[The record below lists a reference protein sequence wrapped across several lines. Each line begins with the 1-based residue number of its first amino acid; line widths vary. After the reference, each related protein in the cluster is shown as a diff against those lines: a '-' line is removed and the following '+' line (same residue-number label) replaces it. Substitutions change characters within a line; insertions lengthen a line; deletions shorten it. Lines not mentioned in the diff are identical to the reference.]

1 MTMLRNNENIIKR
14 PIVLTEKSSRLRE
27 GDNKVIFEVVPTANK
42 IEIKNA
48 IQKLFGVTV
57 LDVNTM
63 VIRGKTKRMGRGYA
77 KLRNWKKAVIT
88 LKAGDEIKFFDEKD
102 E

>member
-1 MTMLRNNENIIKR
+1 MLRTNENVIRR
-14 PIVLTEKSSRLRE
+14 PIILTEKATRLRE

-48 IQKLFGVTV
+48 IQSLFGVTV
-57 LDVNTM
+57 LDVNTL
-63 VIRGKTKRMGRGYA
+63 VIRGKFKRMGRGHA

-88 LKAGDEIKFFDEKD
+88 LKQGDEIKFFDEKA

>member
-1 MTMLRNNENIIKR
+1 MLRTSENIIKK

-27 GDNKVIFEVVPTANK
+27 GENKVIFEVAPTANK

-48 IQKLFGVTV
+48 IQKLFNVTV

-63 VIRGKTKRMGRGYA
+63 IFRGKEKRMGRGHA
-77 KLRNWKKAVIT
+77 RLRNWKKAVIT
-88 LKAGDEIKFFDEKD
+88 LKQGDEIKFFDEKD

>member
-1 MTMLRNNENIIKR
+1 MLRTSENIIKK

-27 GDNKVIFEVVPTANK
+27 GENKVIFEVAPTANK

-63 VIRGKTKRMGRGYA
+63 VFRGKEKRMGRGHA
-77 KLRNWKKAVIT
+77 RLRNWKKAVIT
-88 LKAGDEIKFFDEKD
+88 LKQGDEIKFFDEKD

>member
-1 MTMLRNNENIIKR
+1 MLRTNTNILRR
-14 PIVLTEKSSRLRE
+14 PILLTEKSSRLRE

-48 IQKLFGVTV
+48 VQSMFGVTV

-63 VIRGKTKRMGRGYA
+63 IFRGKERRMGRGHA
-77 KLRNWKKAVIT
+77 RLRNWKKAVIT
-88 LKAGDEIKFFDEKD
+88 LKAGDEIKFFDEKA

>member
-1 MTMLRNNENIIKR
+1 MLRTNENVIKR
-14 PIVLTEKSSRLRE
+14 PIVLSEKATRLRE
-27 GDNKVIFEVVPTANK
+27 GENKVIFEVVPTANK

-48 IQKLFGVTV
+48 VQSLFGVTV
-57 LDVNTM
+57 LDVNTL
-63 VIRGKTKRMGRGYA
+63 VIRGKFKRMGRGHA

-88 LKAGDEIKFFDEKD
+88 LKQGDEIKFFDEKA